1 MISTARHFTLTGPLS
16 VSMLDHAR
24 GTRVPFDQKMR
35 TLSKCI
41 VGELHRIPVHN
52 TVVPPGSGRYSSENE
67 SAEPAYGGLEEALR
81 TWRLTE
87 ARRRGIPAFRI
98 FTDQALRAMVSKRPE
113 TDRELLAIPGIGMTT
128 VKQYGP
134 QIYRIIHGSSV

>member
-1 MISTARHFTLTGPLS
+1 MNRLSSPHVIESAIPLS
-16 VSMLDHAR
+16 RCSCHGAFAR
-24 GTRVPFDQKMR
+24 GASSPIRPH
-35 TLSKCI
+35 LEAG
-41 VGELHRIPVHN
+41 VGEI
-52 TVVPPGSGRYSSENE
+52 
-67 SAEPAYGGLEEALR
+67 
-81 TWRLTE
+81 TE

-134 QIYRIIHGSSV
+134 QIYRVIHGSSV

>member
-1 MISTARHFTLTGPLS
+1 VQDTA
-16 VSMLDHAR
+16 V
-24 GTRVPFDQKMR
+24 R
-35 TLSKCI
+35 TK
-41 VGELHRIPVHN
+41 VQNPRI
-52 TVVPPGSGRYSSENE
+52 E
-67 SAEPAYGGLEEALR
+67 GLEEALR

-134 QIYRIIHGSSV
+134 QIYRVIHGSSV